1 MRENLAKWEK
11 ATSLMAV
18 VPLIDE
24 KYGWLTRDS
33 FDNVFRCD
41 SDLESKRLDVLGG
54 EGQRRRAEPGQTP
67 PSVLIITSTSS
78 GKHMTRL
85 A

>member
-1 MRENLAKWEK
+1 MGKRQHRELLGFR
-11 ATSLMAV
+11 S
-18 VPLIDE
+18 
-24 KYGWLTRDS
+24 LTRSTVDLHDS
-33 FDNVFRCD
+33 FDVVFRCD
-41 SDLESKRLDVLGG
+41 SDLESKRVNVLGG
-54 EGQRRRAEPGQTP
+54 EGQRRRAEPGQAP